1 MAELTDTIAI
11 SINEREAAKDRF
23 AHERELAAFNCA
35 ALVHDKIHQRAMA
48 RLSND
53 PGMCVI
59 ESYCTCPEEI
69 ALYRAACRVL
79 TRLFGSHGVSHD
91 ETKAE

>member
-1 MAELTDTIAI
+1 MTELSDVIAV
-11 SINEREAAKDRF
+11 SINDREAAKDRF
-23 AHERELAAFNCA
+23 AHERELAAFNVA

-48 RLSND
+48 QMADD

-79 TRLFGSHGVSHD
+79 TRLFGSHGVASH